1 MPKIQT
7 EEMAQFSIRV
17 PRRLKDELFALA
29 EAERRSAAAQITILL
44 EEALEARKKKK
55 VLHEA

>member
-17 PRRLKDELFALA
+17 PKILKERLFALA
-29 EAERRSAAAQITILL
+29 ETERRSAAAQITILL
-44 EEALEARKKKK
+44 EEALEARRLKK
-55 VLHEA
+55 VGGQ